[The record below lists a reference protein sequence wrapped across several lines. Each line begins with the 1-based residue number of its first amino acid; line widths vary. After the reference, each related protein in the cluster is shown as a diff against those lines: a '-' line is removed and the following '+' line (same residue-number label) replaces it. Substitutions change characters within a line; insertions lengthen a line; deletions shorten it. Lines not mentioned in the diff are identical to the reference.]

1 MSQGAM
7 SPGNLWLAQVLW
19 DLGGVQFGSFTMGR
33 STVNSPVYINPRLL
47 VSKPEALR
55 RAARI
60 IDEELQALRA
70 MRHAGVQ
77 DFSVVGGVPF
87 GGLHLAAA
95 YSLETNIPMVYR
107 YPGSGD
113 DAPQIEGRYEL
124 GQSVLVMDDIISTG
138 GSIVETTESL
148 REAGLLVTDAVVLID
163 RQLGARQRLRQ
174 HGINLISIL
183 GVEQLL
189 TYLVSTN
196 KIGPDSYR
204 HSMEYFAANRAE

>member
-1 MSQGAM
+1 MSEPDM

-19 DLGGVQFGSFTMGR
+19 DLGGVQFGNFTMGR

-55 RAARI
+55 RSARV

-70 MRHAGVQ
+70 MRHPGVQ

-107 YPGSGD
+107 YPGSGEE
-113 DAPQIEGRYEL
+113 APQVEGRYEL
-124 GQSVLVMDDIISTG
+124 GQNVLVMDDIVSTG
-138 GSIVETTESL
+138 GSIIETTETL

-163 RQLGARQRLRQ
+163 RQLGARHRLRQ

-189 TYLVSTN
+189 TYLVSTG
-196 KIGPDSYR
+196 KIGPESYR
-204 HSMEYFAANRAE
+204 RSMEYFATNRAE

>member
-1 MSQGAM
+1 MTADSL

-33 STVNSPVYINPRLL
+33 STKDSPVYINPRLL
-47 VSKPEALR
+47 VSNPEALK

-60 IDEELQALRA
+60 IEEELQALRA
-70 MRHAGVQ
+70 MRHPGVQ
-77 DFSVVGGVPF
+77 DFSVIAGVPF

-95 YSLETNIPMVYR
+95 FSLGSNIPMVYR
-107 YPGSGD
+107 YPGSGE

-138 GSIVETTESL
+138 GSIIETTESL

-163 RQLGARQRLRQ
+163 RQLGARHRLRQ
-174 HGINLISIL
+174 YGINLISIL

-189 TYLVSTN
+189 TYLLSTS
-196 KIGPDSYR
+196 KIGQDSYR
-204 HSMEYFAANRAE
+204 RSMDYFAANRSE

>member
-1 MSQGAM
+1 MNDASL

-19 DLGGVQFGSFTMGR
+19 ELGGVQFGSFTMGR

-47 VSKPEALR
+47 VSKPEALKR
-55 RAARI
+55 SARL

-70 MRHAGVQ
+70 MRHPGVQ
-77 DFSVVGGVPF
+77 DYSVVAGVPF

-95 YSLETNIPMVYR
+95 FSLGQNIPMVYR

-138 GSIVETTESL
+138 GSIIETTESL

-163 RQLGARQRLRQ
+163 RQLGARNRLRQ

-189 TYLVSTN
+189 TYLLSTG
-196 KIGPDSYR
+196 KISQESYR
-204 HSMEYFAANRAE
+204 RAMDYFATTRAE

>member
-1 MSQGAM
+1 MTQESL

-19 DLGGVQFGSFTMGR
+19 ELGGVQFGNFTMGR

-47 VSKPEALR
+47 VSKPEALK

-70 MRHAGVQ
+70 MRHPGVQ
-77 DFSVVGGVPF
+77 DYSVVAGVPF

-95 YSLETNIPMVYR
+95 FSLGQNIPMIYS
-107 YPGSGD
+107 YPGSGE

-138 GSIVETTESL
+138 GSIIETTDSL
-148 REAGLLVTDAVVLID
+148 RDAGLLVTDAVVLVD

-174 HGINLISIL
+174 HGINLVTIL

-189 TYLVSTN
+189 NYLLSTSR
-196 KIGPDSYR
+196 IGQDSYR
-204 HSMEYFAANRAE
+204 RSMEYFAANRSE

>member
-1 MSQGAM
+1 MNDASL

-19 DLGGVQFGSFTMGR
+19 ELGGVQFGSFTMGR
-33 STVNSPVYINPRLL
+33 STVDSPVYVNPRLL
-47 VSKPEALR
+47 VSKPEALKR
-55 RAARI
+55 SARL

-70 MRHAGVQ
+70 MRHPGVQ
-77 DFSVVGGVPF
+77 DYSVVAGVPF

-95 YSLETNIPMVYR
+95 FSLGQNIPMVYR

-138 GSIVETTESL
+138 GSIIETTESL

-163 RQLGARQRLRQ
+163 RQLGARNRLRQ

-189 TYLVSTN
+189 TYLLSTG
-196 KIGPDSYR
+196 KISQESYR
-204 HSMEYFAANRAE
+204 RAMDYFATTRAE